1 MEGKRGRLRKK
12 ETETQTERVW
22 GSIQLNIKPQMSVG
36 PLQTDRLHS
45 ARNKKGYSCTKG
57 SSSLSLSFPAFLCI
71 CVCRF
76 CAIFC
81 FLFIVISSF
90 VLFLSDPSFPP
101 LFCLHYLFNYLLPC
115 PPFFFSISPL
125 PSCLLTAASLSFPRT
140 FSSSYLTVS
149 LSSFS
154 TSSFSLSLTLWFFIL
169 FFFIAPLPLKLWY
182 PLHKGH
188 ISAG

>member
-1 MEGKRGRLRKK
+1 
-12 ETETQTERVW
+12 
-22 GSIQLNIKPQMSVG
+22 MSVG

-45 ARNKKGYSCTKG
+45 ARNKKGFLAQKEVP
-57 SSSLSLSFPAFLCI
+57 LSLSFPAFLCI

-90 VLFLSDPSFPP
+90 VLFLSNPSFPP

-154 TSSFSLSLTLWFFIL
+154 TSSFSLSLSL
-169 FFFIAPLPLKLWY
+169 
-182 PLHKGH
+182 
-188 ISAG
+188 

>member
-1 MEGKRGRLRKK
+1 
-12 ETETQTERVW
+12 
-22 GSIQLNIKPQMSVG
+22 MSVG

-45 ARNKKGYSCTKG
+45 ARNKKGFLAQKEVP
-57 SSSLSLSFPAFLCI
+57 LS
-71 CVCRF
+71 
-76 CAIFC
+76 
-81 FLFIVISSF
+81 
-90 VLFLSDPSFPP
+90 LFLSLPFFASVCVDFVPSSVFCSSLFHLLSSFCPIHHFPP

-154 TSSFSLSLTLWFFIL
+154 TSSFSLSLTL
-169 FFFIAPLPLKLWY
+169 
-182 PLHKGH
+182 
-188 ISAG
+188 

>member
-1 MEGKRGRLRKK
+1 
-12 ETETQTERVW
+12 
-22 GSIQLNIKPQMSVG
+22 MSVR

-45 ARNKKGYSCTKG
+45 ARNKKGFLAQKEVP
-57 SSSLSLSFPAFLCI
+57 LSLFLSLPFFASA
-71 CVCRF
+71 VCRF

-90 VLFLSDPSFPP
+90 VLFLSNPSFPP
-101 LFCLHYLFNYLLPC
+101 LFCLHYLFNYLLHC

-149 LSSFS
+149 LSSFPSFS
-154 TSSFSLSLTLWFFIL
+154 TSSFSLSLSLWFFIL
-169 FFFIAPLPLKLWY
+169 FFL
-182 PLHKGH
+182 LHHYHLSPDIHYTKG
-188 ISAG
+188 I

>member
-1 MEGKRGRLRKK
+1 MAINTAEYKATDVCRAFADRQASFSKKQKR
-12 ETETQTERVW
+12 
-22 GSIQLNIKPQMSVG
+22 I
-36 PLQTDRLHS
+36 
-45 ARNKKGYSCTKG
+45 SCTKE

-101 LFCLHYLFNYLLPC
+101 LFCLHYLLNYLLSC

-154 TSSFSLSLTLWFFIL
+154 TSSFSLSLSL
-169 FFFIAPLPLKLWY
+169 
-182 PLHKGH
+182 
-188 ISAG
+188 